1 MAGEEISLL
10 VDELIQLTVKSS
22 LVTPR
27 SQFSLLCSVWTKK
40 SYSPDSLCAQLRSIW
55 KTRRKFGIYAAGQNL
70 FQISFEEE
78 DDLEMIMDSR
88 PWFFKR
94 QLIIFDRLKEA
105 IERRHSV
112 KDCTKFFTKGKDLGA
127 DAFLY
132 SIALKAESNMVGRE
146 SLKLGS
152 TEKKFM
158 SQYLYTRDEDER
170 ATSTTKI
177 SEGNVINTKQGALK
191 SGFLKMS
198 NQPENEGVNLQVGPR
213 KIKARENTFLSNID
227 QVEVGGEADMNAFIS
242 DKGTT
247 RNYKRAR
254 WTCKGRIGQ
263 IHDVQIEVTP
273 STKGLKGSLIEE
285 ILLEWRQ

>member
-1 MAGEEISLL
+1 
-10 VDELIQLTVKSS
+10 
-22 LVTPR
+22 
-27 SQFSLLCSVWTKK
+27 
-40 SYSPDSLCAQLRSIW
+40 
-55 KTRRKFGIYAAGQNL
+55 
-70 FQISFEEE
+70 
-78 DDLEMIMDSR
+78 
-88 PWFFKR
+88 
-94 QLIIFDRLKEA
+94 
-105 IERRHSV
+105 
-112 KDCTKFFTKGKDLGA
+112 
-127 DAFLY
+127 
-132 SIALKAESNMVGRE
+132 MVGRE

-273 STKGLKGSLIEE
+273 CKQKNFSIGEESSEFWNDCTNSYKRAKGESDRGNSPRMETIREQLIVSSNLGSAAAN
-285 ILLEWRQ
+285 RQANRSQ